1 MHKNIWKNLNM
12 LFLLNLVQMFMISK
26 KCIIFASVF
35 NHPSLAK
42 GLFIKKS
49 GENRLIDALATSA
62 IQAERC

>member
-1 MHKNIWKNLNM
+1 M
-12 LFLLNLVQMFMISK
+12 LFLLNLVQMFMVSK
-26 KCIIFASVF
+26 NCLIFVPVF

-62 IQAERC
+62 T

>member
-1 MHKNIWKNLNM
+1 
-12 LFLLNLVQMFMISK
+12 MFMVSK
-26 KCIIFASVF
+26 NCLIFVPVF

-62 IQAERC
+62 T

>member
-1 MHKNIWKNLNM
+1 
-12 LFLLNLVQMFMISK
+12 LFLFFQ